1 MTILSAD
8 PTSTTTTGFAG
19 LQCSNCGA
27 DAPLGPVFVCVK
39 CFGPLKATYDYGR
52 VSATLTRD
60 AIAGRPRTLWRY
72 AELLPLDDVPTDGLS
87 VGLSPLIAAPRLAER
102 LGLERLWVKDDSRNP
117 TLSFKDRV
125 VAVAAQ
131 RARDFGFHTL
141 ACASTG
147 NLSAAVAAAASA
159 LGLRGVVFVPAD
171 LEPAKI
177 AQAAALGA
185 TVVRVDGP
193 YDAVNRLCL
202 ELTDELDGW
211 AVVNVNLRPFYVEG
225 SKTIAFEIAEQLGW
239 RAPDAVVAPIASG
252 SLYTKIA
259 RGFDELVAV
268 ELIEKRATRF
278 IGGQAAGCGP
288 VASAFAAG
296 ASAITP
302 VDRPDTIVRSLA
314 IGSPADGVPSL
325 ELARESGGT
334 IEGIGDEAVVA
345 AIRDLAETE
354 GILTE
359 TAGGVTVAALRK
371 AIERGVVGAEDEV
384 VLVISGNGLKTLDVL
399 EADIRAPI
407 APSAE
412 AFERWWATYGG
423 AA

>member
-1 MTILSAD
+1 
-8 PTSTTTTGFAG
+8 
-19 LQCSNCGA
+19 
-27 DAPLGPVFVCVK
+27 
-39 CFGPLKATYDYGR
+39 
-52 VSATLTRD
+52 
-60 AIAGRPRTLWRY
+60 
-72 AELLPLDDVPTDGLS
+72 
-87 VGLSPLIAAPRLAER
+87 
-102 LGLERLWVKDDSRNP
+102 
-117 TLSFKDRV
+117 V
-125 VAVAAQ
+125 V
-131 RARDFGFHTL
+131 L
-141 ACASTG
+141 
-147 NLSAAVAAAASA
+147 
-159 LGLRGVVFVPAD
+159 VPAD

-239 RAPDAVVAPIASG
+239 RAPDVVVAPIASG
-252 SLYTKIA
+252 SLYTKIS

-268 ELIEKRATRF
+268 GLIEGHATRF
-278 IGGQAAGCGP
+278 VGGQAAGCGP
-288 VASAFAAG
+288 VASAYASG
-296 ASAITP
+296 ATSITP

-325 ELARESGGT
+325 ELARGSGGS
-334 IEGIGDEAVVA
+334 IEGVSEEAVIA

-359 TAGGVTVAALRK
+359 TAGGVTVATLRG
-371 AIERGVVGAEDEV
+371 AIERGLIGSADEV
-384 VLVISGNGLKTLDVL
+384 VVVISGNGLKTLDVL
-399 EADIRAPI
+399 EADIAAPI
-407 APSAE
+407 APSLA
-412 AFERWWATYGG
+412 AFEAWWATNGG